1 MNRRDILKRLS
12 LLPLAATTVAS
23 LAASAKPTTDPANG
37 HDSPNNDAPGN
48 GSPASGHNHPAG
60 APAQPHADAP
70 ATPPAVTRDLFA
82 ELGVRRVINAD
93 VTMTFLSGS
102 LMLPEVLEAI
112 ESTSHDFANMFEL
125 QDKVG
130 AKIAELLKVEG
141 AMVTSGA
148 ACAILLSTAAC
159 ITGTDKEKIKNIPN
173 LPGPRAEVIMQKSH
187 RYLFDQA
194 VTTTGAKIVEVEGPD
209 DMEKAFGPQTVMALF
224 FNAAEKHS
232 ITHEE
237 FIAAANR
244 HNIPTLLDAAAD
256 VPPVENLFKY
266 QKMGFSLVTFSG
278 GKMIRGPQ
286 SAGLLFGRK
295 DLIEAAKLNHSPY
308 EAPIG
313 RPMKVNKE
321 EMFGMYA
328 ALRSYLERDHQ
339 KEWAGWLDRAKHIAA
354 RLAVLPTI
362 KTEIWINPGPA
373 NAFPNLL
380 LDWDRQHFK
389 TTPKDVRKALQ
400 DGNPSIVTGT
410 HGDQLLIGV
419 VLLRPDQ
426 VDIVIQRVKEVLQH
440 TA

>member
-12 LLPLAATTVAS
+12 LLTLATTAFENMRS
-23 LAASAKPTTDPANG
+23 LAA
-37 HDSPNNDAPGN
+37 
-48 GSPASGHNHPAG
+48 PAG
-60 APAQPHADAP
+60 PLSTP
-70 ATPPAVTRDLFA
+70 PPAVVPDLFA
-82 ELGVRRVINAD
+82 ELGVTKVINAN

-102 LMLPEVLEAI
+102 LMQPEVLEAI
-112 ESTSHDFANMFEL
+112 NSTSHDFANMFEL

-130 AKIAELLKVEG
+130 AKIAEMLKAEA

-148 ACAILLSTAAC
+148 ACAILLGTAAS
-159 ITGTDKEKIKNIPN
+159 ITGTDKEKIRQIPN
-173 LPGPRAEVIMQKSH
+173 LPGLRPEVIMQKSH

-209 DMEKAFGPQTVMALF
+209 GMEKAFSEQTVMALF

-232 ITHEE
+232 VTHEE
-237 FIAAANR
+237 FLAIAKR
-244 HNIPTLLDAAAD
+244 HKVPTFLDAAAD
-256 VPPVENLFKY
+256 VPPVENLFKF
-266 QKMGFSLVTFSG
+266 QKMGFDLVTISG

-328 ALRSYLERDHQ
+328 ALKAYLARDHQ
-339 KEWAGWLDRAKHIAA
+339 KEWNEWLERTKHIAT
-354 RLAVLPTI
+354 RLSTVPTLT
-362 KTEIWINPGPA
+362 TEVVVDPGPA
-373 NAFPNLL
+373 NAFPSLAV
-380 LDWDRQHFK
+380 DWDHQK
-389 TTPKDVRKALQ
+389 VKITPKEVLTALKQ
-400 DGNPSIVTGT
+400 GNPSIVAGG
-410 HGDQLLIGV
+410 HQNRLMIGV

-426 VDIVIQRVKEVLQH
+426 VDIVAQRVKDILEHAV
-440 TA
+440 